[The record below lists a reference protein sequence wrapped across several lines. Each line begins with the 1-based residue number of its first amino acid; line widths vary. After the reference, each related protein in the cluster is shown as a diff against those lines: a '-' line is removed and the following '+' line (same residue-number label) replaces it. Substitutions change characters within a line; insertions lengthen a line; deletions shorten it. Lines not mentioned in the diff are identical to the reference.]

1 MNSIKEHAKESDL
14 EVCGFIVVE
23 DGELKAER
31 AKNIS
36 HYEKDIF
43 EIHPLETFKYIQSG
57 KLAAVYHTH
66 PECGEIESEF
76 DLFNCENSCIP
87 YLIYSKKTDKFNL
100 LIPKIPQVKK
110 EYIQILKKY
119 YD

>member
-1 MNSIKEHAKESDL
+1 MNSIKEHAKESNL
-14 EVCGFIVVE
+14 EVCGFVLVE
-23 DGELKAER
+23 NGDLRTEP

-36 HYEKDIF
+36 MYEEDIF

-57 KLAAVYHTH
+57 KLAAIYHTH
-66 PECGEIESEF
+66 PECNEDESQF

-100 LIPKIPQVKK
+100 IIPKTPHVKK
-110 EYIQILKKY
+110 EYIEILKKY